1 MGQENATS
9 MVGVYWDFENVHA
22 SLFERAHGRETWR
35 EQRNYKAEWIVD
47 VKAVMSFVASIGIIT
62 VNRAYNNW
70 QHFACYRHDFHE
82 YSVDLVQLFPRGM
95 KNGADIRLVL
105 DVVEDIHHYP
115 HLSHIVVVGGDS
127 DYISLAQKVQ
137 RSGRTII
144 GIGVRETSNQFW
156 VRCCNEFKY
165 YDTLEAAA
173 APIDDRTE
181 VRALLLRALR
191 SVRLQRGDDLVPKA
205 TLKSVMKRL
214 DPTFDEARFGFDSF
228 SAFIDAFP
236 EDIEH
241 LRNESGGLVRERAS
255 PRQRTGEVFGLRA
268 ALQGAR
274 PMVPT
279 AEGPANGELRP
290 SSMGSANGEPRAA
303 TGGFTRT
310 ELRSTWDAP
319 QPPPATGSFQP
330 VAGRYSDG
338 STLTPPMGAELLQPR
353 GIEPLS
359 KVRTGQA
366 YEQILKRG
374 SVLPLPAQWRQRAL
388 SHLWQIFDEAPEHR
402 LASVDNIGVT
412 LAKHLEAAGL
422 DANRM
427 MIERLKGNLLSLR
440 MLKFHGPNGVGL
452 HPRTD
457 DGRLGRAVEEEM
469 ALRIVQQAALP
480 VDLVGFTEV
489 LYGTVSARSLSD
501 AELTLKEIAP
511 EATVALELIS
521 LVEHLGD
528 PATDGALEL
537 KHTPGLPVAT
547 LRALDLQSRFKVTPI
562 LLIKDGGKRLPP
574 GPDEEFGEGDVLVL
588 MGRIEDIQRIEQE
601 GPNAFPGALSIPA

>member
-1 MGQENATS
+1 MMHHLGMAQDNGTS
-9 MVGVYWDFENVHA
+9 MVGVYWDFENIHA
-22 SLFERAHGRETWR
+22 SLFERAHGRDTWR
-35 EQRNYKAEWIVD
+35 EQRNFKAEWIVD
-47 VKAVMSFVASIGIIT
+47 VKAVMSFVASIGIVT

-70 QHFACYRHDFHE
+70 QYFACYRHDFHE

-115 HLSHIVVVGGDS
+115 HLTHIVVVGGDS

-165 YDTLEAAA
+165 YDMLEAAA
-173 APIDDRTE
+173 IQQTDDRTE

-214 DPTFDEARFGFDSF
+214 DPTFDEARYGFDSF
-228 SAFIDAFP
+228 TAFIDAFP
-236 EDIEH
+236 DDIEH
-241 LRNESGGLVRERAS
+241 LRNDSGGLVRERTAAR
-255 PRQRTGEVFGLRA
+255 PRTGELFGLRA
-268 ALQGAR
+268 ALQTQRLVAVDR
-274 PMVPT
+274 VPPGDRIT
-279 AEGPANGELRP
+279 PV
-290 SSMGSANGEPRAA
+290 EPI
-303 TGGFTRT
+303 
-310 ELRSTWDAP
+310 S
-319 QPPPATGSFQP
+319 GSFQG
-330 VAGRYSDG
+330 VGRYVDPS
-338 STLTPPMGAELLQPR
+338 SLTPPTGAEIIPR
-353 GIEPLS
+353 GLEPFS

-374 SVLPLPAQWRQRAL
+374 SVLPIPAQWRQRAL
-388 SHLWQIFDEAPEHR
+388 SHLWQIFEEAPEHR

-412 LAKHLEAAGL
+412 LAKQLEASGL
-422 DANRM
+422 DANRTL
-427 MIERLKGNLLSLR
+427 IERLKGNLLSLR

-489 LYGTVSARSLSD
+489 LFGTVSARALTE
-501 AELTLKEIAP
+501 AEALVKDVAP
-511 EATVALELIS
+511 EAPIATELVS

-528 PATDGALEL
+528 PATDGACEV
-537 KHTPGLPVAT
+537 KHGAGAPKAT
-547 LRALDLQSRFKVTPI
+547 LRALDLTGRFKVTPV
-562 LLIKDGGKRLPP
+562 LLVKDGGKRSQPLPE
-574 GPDEEFGEGDVLVL
+574 DELAEGDVLVVI
-588 MGRIEDIQRIEQE
+588 GKIEDIQALEQA
-601 GPNAFPGALSIPA
+601 GPSALPGALPIPA

>member
-22 SLFERAHGRETWR
+22 SLFERAHGRDTWR

-115 HLSHIVVVGGDS
+115 HLTHIVVVGGDS

-236 EDIEH
+236 EEIEH
-241 LRNESGGLVRERAS
+241 LRNESGGLVRERA
-255 PRQRTGEVFGLRA
+255 PQRQRTGEVFGLRA
-268 ALQGAR
+268 ALQSAR
-274 PMVPT
+274 PMAST
-279 AEGPANGELRP
+279 AEAPANGESRSTAVGLARAELRP
-290 SSMGSANGEPRAA
+290 P
-303 TGGFTRT
+303 
-310 ELRSTWDAP
+310 WDAP
-319 QPPPATGSFQP
+319 PPPVTGSYQP
-330 VAGRYSDG
+330 MGARYSDG
-338 STLTPPMGAELLQPR
+338 SSLTPPMGAEILQPR

-359 KVRTGQA
+359 KVRTGQT
-366 YEQILKRG
+366 YEQFLKRG

-457 DGRLGRAVEEEM
+457 EGRLGRAVEEEM

-489 LYGTVSARSLSD
+489 LYGTVSARSLND

-511 EATVALELIS
+511 EAPVALELSS

-528 PATDGALEL
+528 PGIDSAIEL
-537 KHTPGLPVAT
+537 KHTPGLPRAP
-547 LRALDLQSRFKVTPI
+547 LRALDFQGRFKVTPI

-574 GPDEEFGEGDVLVL
+574 GPDEEFAEGDGLVI

-601 GPNAFPGALSIPA
+601 GPNIFPGALPIPA